1 MRLGVLFSGG
11 KDSAFACNLAGMR
24 DKVVCL
30 ITIASGN
37 KESYMFHTPNVNLA
51 RLQADA
57 CGIPLVEY
65 ETAGEKESELAD
77 LKAAIAEAKR
87 RYDIAGVV
95 SGAIMSVY
103 QASRVQRIC
112 NELDLFC
119 FNPLWYTDQRE
130 YMNKIIAGGF
140 EILISGVFAYPLDEK
155 LLGAR
160 VDERF
165 MAALDRIAA
174 KYKITLTGEGGEFET
189 FTADAPFYKKR
200 IVVDRASAS
209 CRNNNGL
216 YTILEAHL
224 EDKTPIAPKTD
235 ADAEDDAVNAD
246 VGSAD
251 NTGDTHTVLICN
263 LCSPKYPLS
272 VAEYVKPVENIVK
285 KAGFGFKTLHY
296 SEVDAARTRGD
307 LPDISAIIL
316 CGTALKDNEFA
327 DSMGDAENAD
337 KFRFIRDASGKDIP
351 ILGIGSGFRVLA
363 EIAGGAVI
371 GERDLRIGMTKAKV
385 VKTTGTA
392 EKIFENRDNFEV
404 YELHKNAV
412 TLPDCFEALAVADVD
427 GGNGETDGNG
437 RILAAKHRDKEIYGV
452 LFHPEVRNEYV
463 VENFL
468 KTAKNH

>member
-11 KDSAFACNLAGMR
+11 KDSAYACNLAGMR
-24 DKVVCL
+24 DDVVCL
-30 ITIASGN
+30 ITIASRN

-87 RYDIAGVV
+87 TFGIEGVV

-103 QASRVQRIC
+103 QAARVQRIC
-112 NELDLFC
+112 AELDLFC

-130 YMNKIIAGGF
+130 YMNSIIAGGF

-160 VDERF
+160 VDEGF
-165 MAALDRIAA
+165 LAALDKIAA
-174 KYKITLTGEGGEFET
+174 KYRITLTGEGGEFET

-200 IVVDRASAS
+200 IVVDRATAS

-224 EDKTPIAPKTD
+224 EDKTPIVKRYTA
-235 ADAEDDAVNAD
+235 
-246 VGSAD
+246 AD
-251 NTGDTHTVLICN
+251 NAVAESAGDTFEHTAAVLICN
-263 LCSPKYPLS
+263 LCSRRYPLS
-272 VAEYVKPVENIVK
+272 FAEYVKPVENIVK
-285 KAGFGFKTLHY
+285 AAGCGFKTLHY
-296 SEVDAARTRGD
+296 SEIDAAWEKGE

-327 DSMGDAENAD
+327 EDIADAE
-337 KFRFIRDASGKDIP
+337 KFRFIRDAAGKNIP
-351 ILGIGSGFRVLA
+351 ILGICAGFQVLSK
-363 EIAGGAVI
+363 IFGGNI
-371 GERDLRIGMTKAKV
+371 ISERDLRIGMTKAKV
-385 VKTTGTA
+385 VKTTGTPETTDSSA
-392 EKIFENRDNFEV
+392 TIFENRDNFEV

-412 TLPDCFEALAVADVD
+412 TLPECFEALAVADVD
-427 GGNGETDGNG
+427 GENGGNA

-463 VENFL
+463 VRNFL
-468 KTAKNH
+468 RIAKNH

>member
-24 DKVVCL
+24 DEVVCL

-57 CGIPLVEY
+57 CGIPLIEY

-87 RYDIAGVV
+87 TYDIAGVV

-216 YTILEAHL
+216 YAILEAHL
-224 EDKTPIAPKTD
+224 EDKPPIAPKTD
-235 ADAEDDAVNAD
+235 ADAEDDADNAD
-246 VGSAD
+246 GDSAD

-285 KAGFGFKTLHY
+285 AAGFGFKALHFT
-296 SEVDAARTRGD
+296 EVDAAMTRGD

-316 CGTALKDNEFA
+316 CGTALKDSEFA
-327 DSMGDAENAD
+327 DSMGDAGNAD
-337 KFRFIRDASGKDIP
+337 KFRFIRDASDKDIP

-427 GGNGETDGNG
+427 GGNG

-452 LFHPEVRNEYV
+452 LFHPEVRNEYI

-468 KTAKNH
+468 KKVRD

>member
-11 KDSAFACNLAGMR
+11 KDSAYACWLAGMR
-24 DKVVCL
+24 DDVVCL
-30 ITIASGN
+30 ITIASRN

-77 LKAAIAEAKR
+77 LKAAIAEAKHTF
-87 RYDIAGVV
+87 DIEGVV

-130 YMNKIIAGGF
+130 YMNSIIAGGF

-165 MAALDRIAA
+165 MAALDKIAA
-174 KYKITLTGEGGEFET
+174 KYRITLTGEGGEFET

-224 EDKTPIAPKTD
+224 EDKPPIAPKTD
-235 ADAEDDAVNAD
+235 ADAEDNADNAD
-246 VGSAD
+246 VDSA
-251 NTGDTHTVLICN
+251 GDTHTVLICN

-272 VAEYVKPVENIVK
+272 FAEYVKPVENIVK
-285 KAGFGFKTLHY
+285 AAGCGFKTLHY
-296 SEVDAARTRGD
+296 SEIDAAWEKGE

-327 DSMGDAENAD
+327 EDIADAE
-337 KFRFIRDASGKDIP
+337 KLRFIRDAAGKNIT
-351 ILGIGSGFRVLA
+351 ILGICAGFQVLSK
-363 EIAGGAVI
+363 IFGGNI
-371 GERDLRIGMTKAKV
+371 ISERDLRIGMTKAKV
-385 VKTTGTA
+385 VKAQGTPETTDSSAT
-392 EKIFENRDNFEV
+392 IFEDRDNFEV

-412 TLPDCFEALAVADVD
+412 TLPDCFEALAVADDD
-427 GGNGETDGNG
+427 GGNG

-468 KTAKNH
+468 KRC

>member
-11 KDSAFACNLAGMR
+11 KDSAYACNLAGMR
-24 DKVVCL
+24 DDVVCL
-30 ITIASGN
+30 ITIASRN

-87 RYDIAGVV
+87 TFDIEGVV

-103 QASRVQRIC
+103 QASRVQKIC

-130 YMNKIIAGGF
+130 YMNSIIAGGF

-165 MAALDRIAA
+165 MAALDKIAA
-174 KYKITLTGEGGEFET
+174 KYRITLTGEGGEFET

-200 IVVDRASAS
+200 IVVDRATAS

-224 EDKTPIAPKTD
+224 EDKPPIAKRD
-235 ADAEDDAVNAD
+235 AA
-246 VGSAD
+246 AD
-251 NTGDTHTVLICN
+251 NAVADSAGDTPKHTSAVLIFN
-263 LCSPKYPLS
+263 LCSRRYPLS
-272 VAEYVKPVENIVK
+272 FAEYVKPVENIVK
-285 KAGFGFKTLHY
+285 AAGCGFKTLHY
-296 SEVDAARTRGD
+296 SEIDAVWEKGE

-327 DSMGDAENAD
+327 EDVADAE
-337 KFRFIRDASGKDIP
+337 KFRFIRDAADKNVP
-351 ILGIGSGFRVLA
+351 ILGICAGFQVLSK
-363 EIAGGAVI
+363 IFGGAVI
-371 GERDLRIGMTKAKV
+371 SERDLRIGMTKAKV
-385 VKTTGTA
+385 VKTTETSETTDSSA
-392 EKIFENRDNFEV
+392 TIFENRDNFEV

-412 TLPDCFEALAVADVD
+412 ALPECFEALAVADVD
-427 GGNGETDGNG
+427 GENGGNGENA
-437 RILAAKHRDKEIYGV
+437 RILAAKHHDKEIYGV

-463 VENFL
+463 VRNFL
-468 KTAKNH
+468 RIAKNH

>member
-24 DKVVCL
+24 DEVVCL

-57 CGIPLVEY
+57 CEIPLIEY

-87 RYDIAGVV
+87 TYDIAGVV

-112 NELDLFC
+112 YELDLFC

-224 EDKTPIAPKTD
+224 EDKPPIAPKAD
-235 ADAEDDAVNAD
+235 ADAEDDADNAD
-246 VGSAD
+246 VDSA
-251 NTGDTHTVLICN
+251 GDTHTVLICN

-285 KAGFGFKTLHY
+285 AAGFGFKTLHFT
-296 SEVDAARTRGD
+296 EVDAALTRGD

-316 CGTALKDNEFA
+316 CGTALKDNGFA
-327 DSMGDAENAD
+327 DSMGDAGNAD

-363 EIAGGAVI
+363 KIAGGDVI

-392 EKIFENRDNFEV
+392 EKIFENRENFEV

-412 TLPDCFEALAVADVD
+412 TLPDCFEALAVADDD
-427 GGNGETDGNG
+427 G
-437 RILAAKHRDKEIYGV
+437 RVLAAKHRDKEIYGV
-452 LFHPEVRNEYV
+452 LFHPEVRNEYI

-468 KTAKNH
+468 KKVRD

>member
-1 MRLGVLFSGG
+1 
-11 KDSAFACNLAGMR
+11 
-24 DKVVCL
+24 
-30 ITIASGN
+30 
-37 KESYMFHTPNVNLA
+37 MFHTPNVNLA

-57 CGIPLVEY
+57 CEIPLVEY

-200 IVVDRASAS
+200 IVVDRATAS

-224 EDKTPIAPKTD
+224 EDKPPIAPKAD
-235 ADAEDDAVNAD
+235 ADAEDDADNAD
-246 VGSAD
+246 GDSAD

-285 KAGFGFKTLHY
+285 AAGCGFKTLHY
-296 SEVDAARTRGD
+296 SEIDAAWEKGE

-327 DSMGDAENAD
+327 EDIADAE
-337 KFRFIRDASGKDIP
+337 KFRFIRDAADKNIP
-351 ILGIGSGFRVLA
+351 ILGICAGFQVLSK
-363 EIAGGAVI
+363 IFGGDVI

-412 TLPDCFEALAVADVD
+412 TLPECFEALAVADDD
-427 GGNGETDGNG
+427 GGNG

-463 VENFL
+463 VRNFL
-468 KTAKNH
+468 RIAKNH

>member
-11 KDSAFACNLAGMR
+11 KDSAYACNLAMMR
-24 DKVVCL
+24 DEVVCL
-30 ITIASGN
+30 ITIASRN

-87 RYDIAGVV
+87 TFDIEGVV

-112 NELDLFC
+112 NEMDLFC

-130 YMNKIIAGGF
+130 YMNSIIAGGF

-165 MAALDRIAA
+165 MAALDKIAA
-174 KYKITLTGEGGEFET
+174 KYRITLTGEGGEFET

-200 IVVDRASAS
+200 IVVDRATAS

-224 EDKTPIAPKTD
+224 EDKPVAKRD
-235 ADAEDDAVNAD
+235 AA
-246 VGSAD
+246 AD
-251 NTGDTHTVLICN
+251 NAVADSAGDTSAVLICN
-263 LCSPKYPLS
+263 LCSREYPLS
-272 VAEYVKPVENIVK
+272 FAEYVKPVENIVK
-285 KAGFGFKTLHY
+285 AAGCGFKTLHY
-296 SEVDAARTRGD
+296 PEIDAAWEKGD

-327 DSMGDAENAD
+327 EEIADAE
-337 KFRFIRDASGKDIP
+337 KFRFIRDAAGKNIP
-351 ILGIGSGFRVLA
+351 ILGICAGFQVLSK
-363 EIAGGAVI
+363 IFGGNI
-371 GERDLRIGMTKAKV
+371 ISERDLRIGMTKAKV
-385 VKTTGTA
+385 VKTTETSETTDSSA
-392 EKIFENRDNFEV
+392 TIFEDRDNFEV

-412 TLPDCFEALAVADVD
+412 TLPECFEALAVADVD
-427 GGNGETDGNG
+427 DGNGENA

-452 LFHPEVRNEYV
+452 LFHPEVRNEYI

-468 KTAKNH
+468 RIAKNH